1 VRRLLALSVGALCVT
16 LPLAGA
22 TVTAATAATKS
33 AGIISPDSDA
43 STNAAETLLSSI
55 PSGAR
60 EACNRREPAQIVKG
74 QFADAITAVQC
85 DNPAD
90 GVSTVVYVQFD
101 DAAKM
106 AAQYAALLPTGIPAS
121 DGSDPNAC
129 AGTDTWNYTDGAA
142 GGDDACFVEGDASDV
157 VWTAT
162 TPLILG
168 IAHGSDGTT
177 VKTWWNKSSGPL
189 EKPDT
194 VTNFGTGTKKE
205 YAAADKALLGSHK
218 SVLTKCKDKLAFF
231 GPGDAEWAWYPWLQ
245 SAQACDGPQKGSVYL
260 AKLDPASA
268 KAFEAYY
275 VNITLVGDGKS
286 SVPKGCEDQDL
297 LDAKKKVVGTLSCV
311 LVGKVL
317 YATWYATD
325 TGVVGAANVAGSPA
339 KTFAYLNKY
348 KLL

>member
-1 VRRLLALSVGALCVT
+1 MRRLLALSALALCVT

-22 TVTAATAATKS
+22 TAGTATAATKS
-33 AGIISPDSDA
+33 AGMISADKDA

-55 PSGAR
+55 AAGDR
-60 EACNRREPAQIVKG
+60 EGCYRRDPATIAQD
-74 QFADAITAVQC
+74 QFADAVNAVEC
-85 DNPAD
+85 DSPGD
-90 GVSTVVYVQFD
+90 GVAKVVYLQYD

-106 AAQYAALLPTGIPAS
+106 AAQYAAIVPDDTPAL
-121 DGSDPNAC
+121 DGSDPTAC
-129 AGTDTWNYTDGAA
+129 PGSETWTYSDDAP
-142 GGDDACFVEGDASDV
+142 GGDDACFVNNEIADM

-168 IAHGSDGTT
+168 LAIGSDGTA

-194 VTNFGTGTKKE
+194 VTNFATGTKQE
-205 YAAADKALLGSHK
+205 YAAATKSLLAPHK
-218 SVLTKCKDKLAFF
+218 GVLTKCKDKLGLLVPSDSEFAFF
-231 GPGDAEWAWYPWLQ
+231 PWLQ

-268 KAFEAYY
+268 NAYEIY
-275 VNITLVGDGKS
+275 FIVNTIDPNSKETI
-286 SVPKGCEDQDL
+286 PKGCADRDIV
-297 LDAKKKVVGTLSCV
+297 DSKKQVVGVLSCR

-317 YATWYATD
+317 YATWYASD
-325 TGVVGAANVAGSPA
+325 SGVVGAANVAGTPA
-339 KTFAYLNKY
+339 KTFAYLDKY